1 MIRVELGEEVKRR
14 GKWRYVIRPL
24 WSDGGCSMEYVS
36 RTPLLDA
43 CRLLK
48 STGAPLQSR
57 VGLFRQGRDQ
67 PDLTCTVE
75 GGAGVYVFEPDHGT
89 IRFAKWNPPQSWG
102 RTTKE
107 DHD

>member
-24 WSDGGCSMEYVS
+24 WSDGDCSMEHVS

-75 GGAGVYVFEPDHGT
+75 TGAGVYVNDDGPRFQKWVPHPMWHLKGT
-89 IRFAKWNPPQSWG
+89 KR
-102 RTTKE
+102 
-107 DHD
+107 D